1 MTSRRQHLIE
11 TDPRYREAAG
21 LDARDLL
28 PCPERGERAGEV
40 ECPGCGPGVRL
51 VTYQCRRHGTP
62 ATLARTAPGLPS
74 CHGCLTHGDPWRG
87 QVRPAALAPPFPAQT
102 PAPPAVAVAVGTWGP
117 CAPAL
122 VRLQARWLRRTCP
135 GVPLLVSD
143 DASPCGAELEA
154 AAREEGA
161 ALWRSAERLG
171 HAGGDLAA
179 VWRGLAWAVGIGA
192 GVLVKLSQR
201 FVPLTEGWATDS
213 AAELLATGE
222 PPLPLA
228 TARSDGPDVWPL
240 RTECLVLAVDRWRAA
255 LPALTPRAWPG
266 RYAEHVL
273 ADALAALPGP
283 STVCWPLS
291 WLPPHR
297 GARSDRY
304 LWHQSSPRADYERA
318 AAAVGLT
325 LPPEFTVA
333 ASGEME
339 GYLP

>member
-1 MTSRRQHLIE
+1 MNDRQRHLFS
-11 TDPRYREAAG
+11 TDPRYRDLYG
-21 LDARDLL
+21 GDARDLL
-28 PCPERGERAGEV
+28 PCDQRGERSGDVPCEA
-40 ECPGCGPGVRL
+40 CGPGVRL
-51 VTYQCRRHGTP
+51 VTYQCRRYGQP
-62 ATLARTAPGLPS
+62 ATLARTAPGVPCCRL
-74 CHGCLTHGDPWRG
+74 CLSTGHAY
-87 QVRPAALAPPFPAQT
+87 PATAPAMLAPPLPVQA
-102 PAPPAVAVAVGTWGP
+102 PAPPVAVVVGTWGP

-122 VRLQARWLRRTCP
+122 VRLQARTLRATCP

-143 DASPCGAELEA
+143 DASPCGPELEA
-154 AAREEGA
+154 AAREEGV
-161 ALWRSAERLG
+161 ALWRSTERLG